1 MAAAGDFFRKEEALR
16 ILKRFKDVFIGVI
29 LGAMITASIALSGAA
44 DGAGDWSR
52 LLPFSQQNLL
62 VMRQARSILEMY
74 FIDGESGPDEKDFFF
89 GSMRGLVSATDD
101 PYTRFVE
108 PEQLTEEN
116 MEMEGEYG
124 GLGMYVGARDG
135 KMLIISPIEGTPADR
150 AGVKPLDEILKIDE
164 KVIVGM
170 DQNDVVK
177 MLRGPADT
185 SVKIWVRRAGESDL
199 MPFDLTREVINI
211 KTVRI
216 EMIDK
221 IAYVRLNN
229 FHHKTSSELEEALSE
244 ARSQKADGIIL
255 DMRNNPGGLLNV
267 AVDVASQFLDGGLVV
282 SMKGRVSRFDDA
294 LFAGESK
301 ATDLP
306 LVVLVNEGSAS
317 ASEIVAGAIQ
327 DRGRGLLVGMKT
339 FGKGSV
345 QSLFNLPDNAGMYV
359 TIARYKTPSDKVI
372 DHKGLVPDY
381 RVEGGPV
388 TDKSKDAQLQKAL
401 GVMKNVILAPQKK
414 NAN

>member
-1 MAAAGDFFRKEEALR
+1 L
-16 ILKRFKDVFIGVI
+16 FIGVT
-29 LGAMITASIALSGAA
+29 LGALITASFTLSDTA
-44 DGAGDWSR
+44 DGAGDWQR
-52 LLPFSQQNLL
+52 FLPFSHQNLL
-62 VMRQARSILEMY
+62 VMRQARSILETY
-74 FIDGESGPDEKDFFF
+74 FIDGEDGLDEKEFFF
-89 GSMRGLVSATDD
+89 GSMRGLVAAADD

-124 GLGMYVGARDG
+124 GLGMYVGTRDG
-135 KMLIISPIEGTPADR
+135 KILVISPIDDTPADR
-150 AGVKPLDEILKIDE
+150 AGVKPLDEIVKVDE
-164 KVIVGM
+164 KIVVGM

-185 SVKIWVRRAGESDL
+185 SVKIQVRRTGESDFL
-199 MPFDLTREVINI
+199 TFDLRREVINI

-216 EMIDK
+216 EMIDR

-229 FHHKTSSELEEALSE
+229 FHHKTSSELEEALAE
-244 ARSQKADGIIL
+244 AKSKKAVGIIL

-282 SMKGRVSRFDDA
+282 SMKGRVNRFDDA
-294 LFAGESK
+294 LFAGEGK

-327 DRGRGLLVGMKT
+327 DRGRGPLVGTKT

-359 TIARYKTPSDKVI
+359 TIARYKTPADKVI
-372 DHKGLVPDY
+372 DHKGLLPDY

-388 TDKSKDAQLQKAL
+388 TDKAKDAQLQKAL
-401 GVMKNVILAPQKK
+401 GVMKNVVLASQKK
-414 NAN
+414 KTD

>member
-1 MAAAGDFFRKEEALR
+1 M
-16 ILKRFKDVFIGVI
+16 KRFKDISIGII
-29 LGAMITASIALSGAA
+29 LGAFVTTGIILSGVA
-44 DGAGDWSR
+44 DGASEWSR
-52 LLPFSQQNLL
+52 LAQILPFSQQNLL

-74 FIDGESGPDEKDFFF
+74 FIDGESGPDEKKFFF
-89 GSMRGLVSATDD
+89 GSMRGLVSAADD

-108 PEQLTEEN
+108 PEQLSEEN

-124 GLGMYVGARDG
+124 GLGMYIGSRDG
-135 KMLIISPIEGTPADR
+135 KLLIISPIEGTPADM
-150 AGVKPLDEILKIDE
+150 AGIKPLDEIVKIDE
-164 KVIVGM
+164 KIIIGM
-170 DQNDVVK
+170 DQNEVVK
-177 MLRGPADT
+177 ILRGPAKT
-185 SVKIWVRRAGESDL
+185 SVKVWIRRTGEPDL
-199 MPFDLTREVINI
+199 LSFDLTREVINI
-211 KTVRI
+211 KTVRV

-229 FHHKTSSELEEALSE
+229 FHHKTSAELEEALAE
-244 ARSQKADGIIL
+244 AKARRADGIIL

-282 SMKGRVSRFDDA
+282 SMKGRISRFDDA
-294 LFAGESK
+294 LYANEGK
-301 ATDLP
+301 ATNLP

-339 FGKGSV
+339 YGKGSV

-381 RVEGGPV
+381 KVEGGPV

-401 GVMKNVILAPQKK
+401 GVMKNVMLAPKGKK
-414 NAN
+414 TS

>member
-1 MAAAGDFFRKEEALR
+1 M
-16 ILKRFKDVFIGVI
+16 KRFSDISIGII
-29 LGAMITASIALSGAA
+29 LGAFVTAGIALSGTA
-44 DGAGDWSR
+44 DGAGEWSR

-74 FIDGESGPDEKDFFF
+74 FIDSDSGPDEKKFFF
-89 GSMRGLVSATDD
+89 GSMRGLVAAADD

-108 PEQLTEEN
+108 PEQLSEEN

-124 GLGMYVGARDG
+124 GLGMYIGTREG
-135 KMLIISPIEGTPADR
+135 KILVISPIEGTPADK
-150 AGVKPLDEILKIDE
+150 AGVKPLDEIVKIDE
-164 KVIVGM
+164 KIIVGM

-177 MLRGPADT
+177 ILRGPAST
-185 SVKIWVRRAGESDL
+185 SVTVWVRRTGENELLQFDL
-199 MPFDLTREVINI
+199 MREVINI

-229 FHHKTSSELEEALSE
+229 FHHKTSGELEDALREAGANGAL
-244 ARSQKADGIIL
+244 GIIL
-255 DMRNNPGGLLNV
+255 DMRNNPGGLLNS

-282 SMKGRVSRFDDA
+282 SMKGRVNRFDDA
-294 LFAGESK
+294 LFANEGK

-327 DRGRGLLVGMKT
+327 DRKRGVLVGMKT
-339 FGKGSV
+339 YGKGSV
-345 QSLFNLPDNAGMYV
+345 QSLFNLPDDAGMYV
-359 TIARYKTPSDKVI
+359 TIARYRTPSDKII
-372 DHKGLVPDY
+372 DHKGLMPDY

-388 TDKSKDAQLQKAL
+388 TDKSKDAQLQKARS
-401 GVMKNVILAPQKK
+401 VMKNVLLK
-414 NAN
+414 

>member
-1 MAAAGDFFRKEEALR
+1 M
-16 ILKRFKDVFIGVI
+16 KRFKDLFIGVT
-29 LGAMITASIALSGAA
+29 LGALITASFTLSDTA
-44 DGAGDWSR
+44 DGAGDWQR
-52 LLPFSQQNLL
+52 FLPFSHQNLL
-62 VMRQARSILEMY
+62 VMRQARSILETY
-74 FIDGESGPDEKDFFF
+74 FIDGEDGLDEKEFFF
-89 GSMRGLVSATDD
+89 GSMRGLVAAADD

-124 GLGMYVGARDG
+124 GLGMYVGTRDG
-135 KMLIISPIEGTPADR
+135 KILVISPIDDTPADR
-150 AGVKPLDEILKIDE
+150 AGVKPLDEIVKVDE
-164 KVIVGM
+164 KIVVGM

-185 SVKIWVRRAGESDL
+185 SVKIQVRRTGESDFL
-199 MPFDLTREVINI
+199 TFDLRREVINI

-216 EMIDK
+216 EMIDR

-229 FHHKTSSELEEALSE
+229 FHHKTSSELEEALAE
-244 ARSQKADGIIL
+244 AKSKKAVGIIL

-282 SMKGRVSRFDDA
+282 SMKGRVNRFDDA
-294 LFAGESK
+294 LFAGEGK

-327 DRGRGLLVGMKT
+327 DRGRGPLVGTKT

-359 TIARYKTPSDKVI
+359 TIARYKTPADKVI
-372 DHKGLVPDY
+372 DHKGLLPDY

-388 TDKSKDAQLQKAL
+388 TDKAKDAQLQKAL
-401 GVMKNVILAPQKK
+401 GVMKNVVLASQKK
-414 NAN
+414 KTD